1 MIIVRK
7 TVNITLNINLTININ
22 LLSMATFLAR
32 NSYEFSTISKLIL
45 IRHGESIWNKQR
57 KWAGWKDIR
66 LSPTGIK

>member
-1 MIIVRK
+1 M
-7 TVNITLNINLTININ
+7 TINIKN
-22 LLSMATFLAR
+22 LSMAMRLVR

-66 LSPTGIK
+66 LSSTGIK